1 MHFLVVPI
9 DRDGLTGIGKAEERH
24 EAKLGH
30 LMKVVAIVAKQEKI
44 SEDGYRIVINEGKHG
59 CQSVHHLHIHVMG
72 GKQLGWPPGTQ

>member
-9 DRDGLTGIGKAEERH
+9 NRDGLTGIGKAEERH

-30 LMKVVAIVAKQEKI
+30 LMKVVATVAKQEKI